1 MTAEKKKAKPP
12 RKDVVEEQS
21 MHERMDRL
29 EALMENLMNVITS
42 DDYAAHYEKKK
53 KKRVRV
59 QIMGT
64 ATQAQRA
71 RVARAARKS
80 GIPLDEWVEKYG
92 TRDVQLSEREKAPG
106 FDPRQ
111 LQIPEPPKKMGRPRK
126 YPEGTTPA
134 EKKRLRRAELKAQ
147 RIAEGKAGPYDGDR
161 SYFAVGGPS
170 KKKKTKG

>member
-42 DDYAAHYEKKK
+42 DDYAEHYAKKK

-64 ATQAQRA
+64 ATQAERA
-71 RVARAARKS
+71 RVAKAAKLS
-80 GIPLDEWVEKYG
+80 GYSYEDWVEKYG
-92 TRDVQLSEREKAPG
+92 KRQTKLTEREKAPG

-111 LQIPEPPKKMGRPRK
+111 LAIPEPPKKMGRPRK

-147 RIAEGKAGPYDGDR
+147 RIAEGKAGPYDRDR

-170 KKKKTKG
+170 KKKPKKG

>member
-1 MTAEKKKAKPP
+1 MAAAQKKKATPK
-12 RKDVVEEQS
+12 KEVVEEEALL
-21 MHERMDRL
+21 ERMDKL
-29 EALMENLMNVITS
+29 EALMENLMNVITD
-42 DDYAAHYEKKK
+42 DDYRERWERKKQ
-53 KKRVRV
+53 KRVRV

-64 ATQAQRA
+64 ATQAERA
-71 RVARAARKS
+71 RVARAAKKS
-80 GIPLDEWVEKYG
+80 GVPLEEWVAKYG
-92 TRDVQLSEREKAPG
+92 TRDTQLTEREKSPD

-147 RIAEGKAGPYDGDR
+147 RIAEGKASPYDRDR

>member
-21 MHERMDRL
+21 VHERMDRL

-80 GIPLDEWVEKYG
+80 GIPLD
-92 TRDVQLSEREKAPG
+92 
-106 FDPRQ
+106 
-111 LQIPEPPKKMGRPRK
+111 
-126 YPEGTTPA
+126 
-134 EKKRLRRAELKAQ
+134 
-147 RIAEGKAGPYDGDR
+147 
-161 SYFAVGGPS
+161 
-170 KKKKTKG
+170 

>member
-1 MTAEKKKAKPP
+1 MAAEEKKKTAPK
-12 RKDVVEEQS
+12 KDVVEEEALL
-21 MHERMDRL
+21 ERIDRL

-42 DDYAAHYEKKK
+42 DDYAEHYEKKK

-64 ATQAQRA
+64 ATQAERA
-71 RVARAARKS
+71 RVAKAAKLS
-80 GIPLDEWVEKYG
+80 GYTYEDWVNKYG
-92 TRDVQLSEREKAPG
+92 KRQTMLTEREKAPD

-147 RIAEGKAGPYDGDR
+147 RIAEGKAGPYDRDR
-161 SYFAVGGPS
+161 SYFAVGRAS
-170 KKKKTKG
+170 KKKPKG